1 MTRPVRMIEDE
12 SLDAELRQALQAEAA
27 RDVPYDAAAG
37 LQQLQQALAGG
48 EAAAVG
54 SSWKL
59 KLLLGGGGT
68 GAAVAALVGWSLL
81 RSEPAPPPATEP
93 KPAPVVAASVA
104 PAPPPAPK
112 LEPPEPAPIAAPAV
126 SSAPA
131 PRAPAI
137 DRRARL
143 AEEVRHL
150 AEVRRLAASNPA
162 GAARMADEGHRR
174 FAGGMLYQERE
185 AVAISALARAGR
197 SAEARSRGTR
207 FVERFPQSPFAEQ
220 VRAATGLGQ

>member
-93 KPAPVVAASVA
+93 KPAPVVASVA